1 MQKISLAYGDK
12 VNWKA
17 WFHVATRGNLLAE
30 VLAMVAVIN
39 SLIEIDGKGVPWISG
54 ANTKVIEVVLDK
66 MAHGSSP
73 EEMHLQYPHLSL
85 AQIHAALSYYYEHQ
99 AELDA
104 DIACWDREV
113 EALRAEQPDSP
124 LRQRLRALKHERSTL
139 L

>member
-1 MQKISLAYGDK
+1 
-12 VNWKA
+12 
-17 WFHVATRGNLLAE
+17 
-30 VLAMVAVIN
+30 MVAVLN
-39 SLIEIDGKGVPWISG
+39 SLIEIDENGVPWISG
-54 ANTKVIEVVLDK
+54 ANTKVVEVVLDK

-104 DIACWDREV
+104 DIERWDREV
-113 EALRAEQPDSP
+113 EAMRAEQPDSP
-124 LRQRLRALKHERSTL
+124 VRQRLRALKHERSTL